1 LDPTIVSSWSYVIQG
16 LILPFGP
23 KKIATGHGIVY
34 IREKSGVHLVFVWG
48 VEKCFETNLLHP
60 KNLHRKLV
68 LKNMSRVWEEINLT
82 FRQLDQFYTL
92 LIDDCPYK

>member
-1 LDPTIVSSWSYVIQG
+1 M
-16 LILPFGP
+16 
-23 KKIATGHGIVY
+23 
-34 IREKSGVHLVFVWG
+34 EKSGVHLVFVWG

-82 FRQLDQFYTL
+82 IRQLDQFYTL